1 MNAICLVI
9 DRLHVG
15 YVGAYGNTG
24 ISTPGLDRLAAEGFV
39 FDAAFVESPELRPL
53 YEAYWLGRHAM
64 GPEAADTSG
73 SLPALLS
80 ARSVNTRLLTDDP
93 AVAGHRLAGAFGQI
107 IQLDLPEPDS
117 PAHSVEDT
125 LLGRCF
131 AQALEQFDSVRE
143 PFLVWCHFRALGRAW
158 DAPRSLR
165 LANCDAGDPEPP
177 DTVTVP
183 DKLLPNDYDPD
194 ELLGFS
200 QVYAA
205 QVCVLD
211 ACLDVVHDWLTTSP
225 IGRETLL
232 VVTSARGFPLG
243 EHLRVGP
250 CDGALYPELV
260 HVPTLLRL
268 PDGLGASDRC
278 GSLVQPSDLAPT
290 LAEWFGMPLESTG
303 AARSVL
309 PILRGECEGIH
320 DRAAILGHGAERAM
334 VTPAW
339 YLRQGLSL
347 ELFLRPDDRWG
358 ANDVADRCPEVVEA
372 MVTALAQYQQAVQ
385 STQAL
390 YFDPL
395 NAILL
400 SGPD

>member
-15 YVGAYGNTG
+15 YVGAYGNAWIG
-24 ISTPGLDRLAAEGFV
+24 TPALDRLAAEGFA
-39 FDAAFVESPELRPL
+39 FDAAFIESPELGPL

-64 GPEAADTSG
+64 GPLAADTSR

-93 AVAGHRLAGAFGQI
+93 AVAGHRLAGTFGQI
-107 IQLDLPEPDS
+107 IELNLPEPDA
-117 PAHSVEDT
+117 PAQTVEDT

-131 AQALEQFDSVRE
+131 AQALELLDSARE
-143 PFLVWCHFRALGRAW
+143 PFLVWCHVGALGRAW
-158 DAPRSLR
+158 DAPRALR

-177 DTVTVP
+177 DTVAAP
-183 DKLLPNDYDPD
+183 DKMLPANYDPD
-194 ELLGFS
+194 ELLAFS

-211 ACLDVVHDWLTTSP
+211 ACLGVVRDWLTASP

-250 CDGALYPELV
+250 CDGALHAELV
-260 HVPTLLRL
+260 HVPMLFRL

-278 GSLVQPSDLAPT
+278 GTLVQPSDLAPT
-290 LAEWFGMPLESTG
+290 LSEWFGVPPEPAGMAKSL
-303 AARSVL
+303 L
-309 PILRGECEGIH
+309 PTFRGESDGVH
-320 DRAAILGHGAERAM
+320 DRAGILGYGTERAM

-339 YLRQGLSL
+339 HLRQASSA
-347 ELFLRPDDRWG
+347 ELYLRPDDRWG
-358 ANDVADRCPEVVEA
+358 ANDVADRCPDVVEA
-372 MVTALAQYQQAVQ
+372 LAAKLSQYEQTMQ
-385 STQAL
+385 SNQITSL
-390 YFDPL
+390 EPLDPL
-395 NAILL
+395 LL
-400 SGPD
+400 VGPE